1 MVNFGMFHL
10 LDRTKTVGFDTAMTY
25 LLQQPW
31 VVFSCQTQTASDK
44 QVRVSTLQFATAA
57 GEVYIF
63 DCLAL
68 GTQAIHEHG
77 LAWLLQSP
85 TVKKIMYSSNNTAAA
100 LWRQLKIQID
110 GAVNLQVLTAMPHQW
125 PALPPSFDRSIAD
138 AISQCD
144 TQATP
149 LPATAPLPMY
159 KSPMQLSTQS
169 QTYPDSSSQHAARKD
184 VCHVRADASS
194 QKSGRRGHES
204 PQAVLDLI
212 LDDLESDALS
222 SPDDIVYRFSRDSPS
237 MRKSDISC
245 PPRQAR
251 GRCSSIGSMS
261 LLDSMQLMEVPI
273 LPEEDGSVADEYVD
287 NKLDEGE
294 RFNWLQRPL
303 SSDALDYAAAE
314 AKTTLRLYQQVTKDS
329 NAAASVVDTQS
340 SIQVPSDVCGPASP
354 YKQQQAER
362 RKLLSEGSI
371 GKACPVPVASRQ
383 AAGSSTSGSKA
394 SAKHKTNKI
403 PSWRMPCLS

>member
-1 MVNFGMFHL
+1 MHTHAHTRVAHLWLQQAELLVECVASANRPNARSVYAWCRMVNFGMFHL
-10 LDRTKTVGFDTAMTY
+10 LDRTKTVGFDTAMTC

-31 VVFSCQTQTASDK
+31 VVFSCQIQTASDK

-85 TVKKIMYSSNNTAAA
+85 TVKNLMYSSNSTAAA
-100 LWRQLKIQID
+100 LWRQLKVQVD
-110 GAVNLQVLTAMPHQW
+110 GAIDLQVLTAMPHQW
-125 PALPPSFDRSIAD
+125 PALPPGSDRSVAD
-138 AISQCD
+138 AMPECD

-149 LPATAPLPMY
+149 LSATAPLPIN

-169 QTYPDSSSQHAARKD
+169 RTYPDSSQHIACKD

-212 LDDLESDALS
+212 LDDLESDTLS
-222 SPDDIVYRFSRDSPS
+222 SPDDIVYQFSRESPS
-237 MRKSDISC
+237 MRRSDSSW

-251 GRCSSIGSMS
+251 GRCSSMGSMS

-273 LPEEDGSVADEYVD
+273 LPGMECRSGFLSIPWHIPELPSGPFGILLSRCACHHA
-287 NKLDEGE
+287 
-294 RFNWLQRPL
+294 FMLQLIL
-303 SSDALDYAAAE
+303 SS
-314 AKTTLRLYQQVTKDS
+314 
-329 NAAASVVDTQS
+329 
-340 SIQVPSDVCGPASP
+340 
-354 YKQQQAER
+354 
-362 RKLLSEGSI
+362 
-371 GKACPVPVASRQ
+371 
-383 AAGSSTSGSKA
+383 
-394 SAKHKTNKI
+394 
-403 PSWRMPCLS
+403 